1 MSMVVGRR
9 IERIEESGGI
19 TARHVAQ
26 LLATTPQNVLRWRNG
41 RATPGPDSL
50 RRLRRLER
58 LTDQL
63 GRVYTPDEARLWL
76 FSPHA
81 DMGGERPADL
91 IRGDRMDE
99 VLAILDQLRSV
110 AYI

>member
-26 LLATTPQNVLRWRNG
+26 LLATTPETVSRWRKG

-50 RRLRRLER
+50 TRLLRLER

-81 DMGGERPADL
+81 DVGGERPADL